1 MRFLSECGLEINQ
14 NDDEI
19 DWSIDTSRT
28 IMRGL
33 MSARMSRFDTSE
45 RARMSPA
52 MQRSIAEGEN
62 LTAEAIKQAP
72 ILRGRLYRQIEELLA
87 ENYLLLSPTVSGL
100 LTQRRH

>member
-1 MRFLSECGLEINQ
+1 MRFLSECGLETDQ

-28 IMRGL
+28 MMRGL

-52 MQRSIAEGEN
+52 MQHSIAEGEN
-62 LTAEAIKQAP
+62 LSAEAIKQAP
-72 ILRGRLYRQIEELLA
+72 ILRGRLYRQIEELPA
-87 ENYLLLSPTVSGL
+87 ENDLLLSPTVSGP
-100 LTQRRH
+100 LTQGRH